1 MFALVSSVYFDAFSQ
16 SDSTYEP
23 DNLSTLHFLISP
35 PAPSTQRSPIEYGGI
50 GCKTNIL
57 AFPSAVACA
66 FEASRSAFTASVSAI
81 GCQ

>member
-1 MFALVSSVYFDAFSQ
+1 MYFDAFSQ

-23 DNLSTLHFLISP
+23 DNLATLHFLISP
-35 PAPSTQRSPIEYGGI
+35 FAPCTQRSPIEYGGV
-50 GCKTNIL
+50 GCETKVL